1 MPADKP
7 PLPSVYSGAHF
18 MIEIDGLAP
27 KGALPTL
34 RSVDGGG
41 VKAEV
46 VNYQMGENGDIW
58 RQIAKPKYEDIKLS
72 LGMADADP
80 FWTWIMAFMG
90 GTHTRYSGSI
100 IAADVFYKERA
111 RREFTDALIAE
122 VGIGKW
128 DANDKNQATVSITI
142 APEKV
147 SFKPGNTSGGAK
159 IDQRA
164 SSEASQK
171 HVAACNF
178 RFQIDGFEDA
188 CKRTNKVDA
197 FALKCKI
204 IDYHYGTRIEA
215 GKMPGKFEMPNLVFY
230 VPEADA
236 EPFRTLHNDRMSGKV
251 DDRGKGRG
259 AQLTFYNNNQID
271 QGQFQFKG
279 VHIFNVSSEKA
290 DASSEEM
297 KLTKI
302 EAAVEKIE
310 YTPMDKMTQ

>member
-1 MPADKP
+1 MPNQQNAP
-7 PLPSVYSGAHF
+7 AQVYSGAHF
-18 MIEIDGLAP
+18 MIEVDGLAP

-58 RQIAKPKYEDIKLS
+58 RQLGKPKYDDIKLS
-72 LGMADADP
+72 LGIADAGP
-80 FWTWIMAFMG
+80 FWTWIVQFLA
-90 GTHTRYSGSI
+90 GTHNRYNGAI

-111 RREFTDALIAE
+111 RREFTDALLAE

-128 DANDKNQATVSITI
+128 DANDKNQANVSITM

-147 SFKPGNTSGGAK
+147 TFKPGNPDGGAK
-159 IDQRA
+159 VDARA
-164 SSEASQK
+164 SSEDAQK
-171 HVAACNF
+171 QVAACNF
-178 RFQIDGFEDA
+178 RFSVDGFEDA

-197 FALKCKI
+197 ISLKCKI
-204 IDYHYGTRIEA
+204 IEYHHGTRIEA
-215 GKMPGKFEMPNLVFY
+215 GKMPGKIELGNLVFY

-236 EPFRTLHNDRMSGKV
+236 EKFRTIHNDRMAGTRT
-251 DDRGKGRG
+251 DQGKGLG
-259 AQLTFYNNNQID
+259 AQLTFFNNNNVD

-302 EAAVEKIE
+302 ECVVEKIE
-310 YTPMDKMTQ
+310 YEPMGKLK